1 MLPLALLCLA
11 LLPLSSLSSPEIT
24 APSPE
29 NIVADQLAH
38 AWNELRRFQDAPRG
52 SEVPGMSRIK
62 QYLGK
67 FGYFPAGGSS
77 NFSDMYD
84 ENLEA
89 SLRSYQ
95 SKLGLPVTGSLD
107 RSTLVQMVAPRCGV
121 HDNHGSGSGSGW
133 SGLPRRYAYF
143 PGRPRW
149 MPGRTQLAYWVSPTD
164 TTDYLT
170 LDDIR
175 QVVGRAFAKWS
186 AAIPIDFMETQYL
199 EDADIRIGFYEG
211 DHGDGEPFD
220 GVLGVLA
227 HAFSPE
233 NGRLHLDRA
242 ETWAVDFKSQKSK
255 VAVDLESVALHEL
268 GHLLGLG
275 HSSVRDAVMYPSL
288 LPRTRKT
295 ELTADDVEGVQSL
308 YGSNPNFDPA
318 SLQTVG
324 QSVDSQAPPA
334 SHSHAIFLLLLFSF
348 IYFLQFF

>member
-1 MLPLALLCLA
+1 MLPLALLFLS
-11 LLPLSSLSSPEIT
+11 LLPIACLSSPEVT

-29 NIVADQLAH
+29 NTVADRFAH

-52 SEVPGMSRIK
+52 SEVPGMSGIK
-62 QYLGK
+62 RYLRK
-67 FGYFPAGGSS
+67 FGYFPADGSS
-77 NFSDMYD
+77 NFTDRYD
-84 ENLEA
+84 DNLEA

-121 HDNHGSGSGSGW
+121 HDNHGSDG

-164 TTDYLT
+164 TTDYVT
-170 LDDIR
+170 LDDVRRVI
-175 QVVGRAFAKWS
+175 GRAFAKWS
-186 AAIPIDFMETQYL
+186 AAIPVDFIETRYP
-199 EDADIRIGFYEG
+199 EDSDIRIGFYQG

-233 NGRLHLDRA
+233 NGRLHLDQA
-242 ETWAVDFKSQKSK
+242 ETWSVDFKSQKSK
-255 VAVDLESVALHEL
+255 VAVDLESVALHEI

-288 LPRTRKT
+288 LPRTKKT
-295 ELTADDVEGVQSL
+295 DLTGDDVQGVQSL
-308 YGSNPNFDPA
+308 YGSNPNFDPN

-324 QSVDSQAPPA
+324 QSVDSGAPGGFPPQAN
-334 SHSHAIFLLLLFSF
+334 FLLSFLFLYLLQLF
-348 IYFLQFF
+348 